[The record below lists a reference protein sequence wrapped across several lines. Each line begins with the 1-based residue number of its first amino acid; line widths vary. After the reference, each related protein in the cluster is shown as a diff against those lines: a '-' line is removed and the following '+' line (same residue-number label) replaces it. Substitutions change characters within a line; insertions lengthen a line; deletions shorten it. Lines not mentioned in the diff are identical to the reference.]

1 MISVQGLSKSY
12 GQTEAVRDLSFTVDK
27 GEVVGFL
34 GPNGA
39 GKSTTMRILSG
50 YLPADTGEVRIAG
63 FDVFTQSV
71 KARSRIG
78 YLPENVPL
86 YPEMRVAEYLSYR
99 AALKGVRSRR
109 VAEKVEDAL
118 QLCGL
123 PHVRRQLIGTLSK
136 GYRQRVGLADALV
149 NEPDILILDEPTIG
163 LDPEQ
168 IREVRTLIKG
178 LATRHTIL
186 LSSHILSEVE
196 MTCSRVLI
204 LNKGRII
211 ANGTPSQLRDRTGLS
226 LTNPV
231 RLEAMVPD
239 ATDPAEAAKSLA
251 KLPGIDSARVLGST
265 GGWST
270 FEIIPSGNDPR
281 CALFEEAVRRGWKLR
296 ELSARESS
304 LEEIFTS
311 FVSGR
316 SREPENAG
324 STANESGEARS

>member
-12 GQTEAVRDLSFTVDK
+12 GQTEAVRDLSFTVNK

-123 PHVRRQLIGTLSK
+123 PNVRRQLIGTLSK

-168 IREVRTLIKG
+168 IRDVRTLIKG

-239 ATDPAEAAKSLA
+239 ATHPAEAAKSLA
-251 KLPGIDSARVLGST
+251 DLPGIDSARVLGST

-270 FEIIPSGNDPR
+270 FEIIPSDNDPR

-324 STANESGEARS
+324 LTANESGEARS

>member
-1 MISVQGLSKSY
+1 MISVHGLSKSY

-168 IREVRTLIKG
+168 IRDVRTLIKG

-231 RLEAMVPD
+231 RLEAMVPY

-251 KLPGIDSARVLGST
+251 DLPGIDSARVLGST

>member
-1 MISVQGLSKSY
+1 MISVQGLCKNY
-12 GQTEAVRDLSFTVDK
+12 GQTEAVRDLSFNVDR

-50 YLPADTGEVRIAG
+50 YLPADAGEVRIAG
-63 FDVFTQSV
+63 FDIFTQSV

-86 YPEMRVAEYLSYR
+86 YPEMRVGEYLGYR

-109 VAEKVEDAL
+109 VAEKVDDSL

-123 PHVRRQLIGTLSK
+123 AHVQRQLIGTLSK

-163 LDPEQ
+163 LDPAQ
-168 IREVRTLIKG
+168 IREVRALIKG

-211 ANGTPSQLRDRTGLS
+211 ANGTPSELRERTGLS
-226 LTNPV
+226 LSAPV
-231 RLEAMVPD
+231 RLEARVPD
-239 ATDPAEAAKSLA
+239 EREAAALLGA
-251 KLPGIDSARVLGST
+251 LPGIDSVRILGSAE
-265 GGWST
+265 GWSS
-270 FEIIPSGNDPR
+270 FEIIPTGNDVR
-281 CALFEEAVRRGWKLR
+281 AELFDEAVRRGWKLR
-296 ELSARESS
+296 EISSRESS

-316 SREPENAG
+316 SAESPREVA
-324 STANESGEARS
+324 A